1 MIGKMRPIRLVAMDV
16 DGVLTDARIIYD
28 GKGSEVKAFDAHDGF
43 GMSRA
48 IRCGLILAIISRRK
62 SAAVTRRAQELGVR
76 EVYQGVQEKVVVYER
91 LKQRHKLHDH
101 EICYIGDDEPDV
113 QLLQRSGLGVV
124 PSDAMDEA
132 RKSADA
138 VTRHSGG
145 RGAVREIL
153 DSILRAKKLL

>member
-1 MIGKMRPIRLVAMDV
+1 MDV

-28 GKGSEVKAFDAHDGF
+28 GRGRELKAFDAHDGF

-48 IRCGLILAIISRRK
+48 TRCGLNLAIISRRK
-62 SAAVTRRAQELGVR
+62 SAAVMRRAKELGVR
-76 EVYQGVQEKVVVYER
+76 EVFMGVEEKIVVYER
-91 LKQRHKLHDH
+91 LKRRHKLRDR

-113 QLLQRSGLGVV
+113 LLLQRAGLAVV

-132 RKSADA
+132 RKYADA
-138 VTRHSGG
+138 VTRRTGG
-145 RGAVREIL
+145 RGAVREVL